1 MQYAH
6 KKICSLEKAL
16 VEDHIEEEKNRS
28 YRGQEVKTLEK
39 EHKTI
44 EKNRGQ
50 KKTPMQQI
58 STEEE
63 EEIEYAICM
72 ESGAIQPKTVGKERE
87 ERRKQQN
94 SCKSWQKTMENS
106 ELLTGLLKYIQCIAF
121 RKTGK

>member
-6 KKICSLEKAL
+6 RKIRSLEKAL

-28 YRGQEVKTLEK
+28 YRGQKVKTLEK
-39 EHKTI
+39 EYKTI

-50 KKTPMQQI
+50 EKTPMQQM

-63 EEIEYAICM
+63 EEIEYAIYM

-87 ERRKQQN
+87 EKKN
-94 SCKSWQKTMENS
+94 SR
-106 ELLTGLLKYIQCIAF
+106 IAA
-121 RKTGK
+121 KVGKRQWRIVSF